1 MLSGYKS
8 YLVAAAMVVLA
19 GLHAQGYINDS
30 LFVTLQGVLLGGGVA
45 ALRSAISGK

>member
-19 GLHAQGYINDS
+19 GLHSQGYINDS
-30 LFVTLQGVLLGGGVA
+30 LFVTLQGVLLGGGIA
-45 ALRSAISGK
+45 ALRAAVSGK